1 VLKYWQKKRVPLN
14 WRLEVVSQSF
24 FGVLLIVE
32 DPTVKCRAAIHCAV
46 PLLECMSKCNVEQF
60 LMSIYIHIF
69 SYYKLFLYFNVC
81 LSVMLNS
88 FSCPFISISF
98 LTNQIIPLWIN
109 YHDTNVLKNVS
120 LQQMKYRKVQL
131 HFALFHMYQQILFLM
146 FSYIYLG
153 AVVIVMVLW

>member
-1 VLKYWQKKRVPLN
+1 MVEEKSTAQLEARGRFTIIFWSFAHC
-14 WRLEVVSQSF
+14 WRPYCEMQSSN
-24 FGVLLIVE
+24 
-32 DPTVKCRAAIHCAV
+32 TCAV

-88 FSCPFISISF
+88 LSCPFISISF

-109 YHDTNVLKNVS
+109 YHDTNVLKKVS
-120 LQQMKYRKVQL
+120 LQQMKYRKMQL
-131 HFALFHMYQQILFLM
+131 HFALLHMYQQILFLM

-153 AVVIVMVLW
+153 AVVIVMVW